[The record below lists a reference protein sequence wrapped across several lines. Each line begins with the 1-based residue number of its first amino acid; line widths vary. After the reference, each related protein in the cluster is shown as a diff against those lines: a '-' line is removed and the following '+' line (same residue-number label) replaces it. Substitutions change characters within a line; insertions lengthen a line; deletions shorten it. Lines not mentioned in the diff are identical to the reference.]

1 MSSSERRKIRLGIM
15 IPKDKNKKLN
25 LRPRIQKCCDQE
37 NIEIIEIDIHR
48 ELEEQGPFDVLVHKV
63 VDFTKDGLTNTESDE
78 LIRRTKCYCQKQSG
92 MAVID
97 DIEVIT
103 DLTSRGYQYGL
114 LDKCTMI
121 LNDIQV
127 YAPKSLE
134 ISEDCSLGRL
144 HELIEEA
151 GIQFPVLGKPLASS
165 TAKGA
170 HEMSLVFSKEQ
181 LCDLPRPCL
190 LQEFRNHGGVIYKV
204 FVMGERINIC
214 ERPSVKDLDCD
225 PCRKSLVFDT
235 RDISKTGK
243 VFVPELHKEDPNKR
257 EWLSC
262 DEKPD
267 MLNLTVVKAIH
278 KKLSEL
284 TGLKLYGLDILKD
297 NKGDYALVD
306 LNHFPGYTGVRENE
320 FVRNFIEMILQ
331 SVK

>member
-1 MSSSERRKIRLGIM
+1 MIRVGLM
-15 IPKDKNKKLN
+15 VPHTKTKKSKLHELIN
-25 LRPRIQKCCDQE
+25 QHECE
-37 NIEIIEIDIHR
+37 TIDIVDVHQ
-48 ELEEQGPFDVLVHKV
+48 ELSAQGPFNVFIHKV
-63 VDFTKDGLTNTESDE
+63 GDYTKDGLTDLEAKE
-78 LIRRTKCYCQKQSG
+78 LVLKVVCFCQSRPS

-97 DIEVIT
+97 DIKMIWS
-103 DLTSRGYQYGL
+103 LTSRKYQFELINNCEMTVNG
-114 LDKCTMI
+114 TR
-121 LNDIQV
+121 V
-127 YAPKSLE
+127 YAPKTLE
-134 ISEDCSLGRL
+134 VSSNCTVE
-144 HELIEEA
+144 ELEELVENA
-151 GIQFPVLGKPLASS
+151 EIQFPVLGKSMASS
-165 TAKGA
+165 MAKGA
-170 HEMSLVFSKEQ
+170 HYMTVVFSKEQ

-243 VFVPELHKEDPNKR
+243 VFVPELHQEDPNKR

-284 TGLKLYGLDILKD
+284 TGLKLYGIDVLKD

-331 SVK
+331 LSLIHI